1 MSINKYADMNEDSK
15 KFLLQE
21 KEIPEA
27 WYNVVAEMPNKPRP
41 MLNPA
46 TKQPLTAEDLFPL
59 FSEEASRQEMN
70 TADTWIEIPEE
81 VRDMYKIWRPTPLVR
96 ARGLEKALDTPAH
109 IYFKNES
116 VSPVGSHKLNSAVP
130 QAYYCKQQG
139 VTNITTET
147 GAGQWGAALS
157 LAAKHFGLELAVY
170 MVKVSYHQ
178 KPYRRS
184 IMETYGAEV
193 IASPSM
199 STKAGRKII
208 TDNPNYQGSLGTAI
222 SEAVELAMS
231 TPNCKYVLGSV
242 LNHVALHQTVI
253 GLEAEKQMAM
263 AGEYPAIVIGCFG
276 GGSNFSGIS
285 FPFMRHNFSGERN
298 TRFIAAEPESCPKLT
313 RGVFQYDFGDEAGYT
328 PLIPMLTLGHNFAP
342 ANIHAGGLRYH
353 GAGSV
358 VSQLKEDNLMEAVD
372 IPQLETFAAATM
384 FARSEGIIPAPESSH
399 AIAAAIREAKKAK
412 EAGESKVIL
421 FNLSGH
427 GLIDMSAYDQY
438 IAGDLANYQ
447 VSDEMVR
454 QNTKDLEKII

>member
-1 MSINKYADMNEDSK
+1 MESK
-15 KFLLQE
+15 KYLLQE
-21 KEIPEA
+21 KDIPTA
-27 WYNVVAEMPNKPRP
+27 WYNIVADMPVKPQP

-46 TKQPLTAEDLFPL
+46 TGQPLKPEDMFPL
-59 FSEEASRQEMN
+59 FSKEASLQELN
-70 TADTWIEIPEE
+70 DTDRYIEIPEE
-81 VRDMYKIWRPTPLVR
+81 VREMYKIYRPTPLVR
-96 ARGLEKALDTPAH
+96 ARGLEKALGTKAH

-116 VSPVGSHKLNSAVP
+116 VSPVGSHKLNSAIP
-130 QAYYCKQQG
+130 QAYYCKKEG

-157 LAAKHFGLELAVY
+157 LAAKHFGLNLAVY
-170 MVKVSYHQ
+170 MVKVSFNQ

-184 IMETYGAEV
+184 IMQTYGAEV

-222 SEAVELAMS
+222 SEAVELAMA
-231 TPNCKYVLGSV
+231 TENCKYVLGSV

-253 GLEAEKQMAM
+253 GMEAEKQMEM
-263 AGEYPAIVIGCFG
+263 AGEYPDIVIGCFG

-298 TRFIAAEPESCPKLT
+298 SRFIAAEPESCPKLT
-313 RGVFQYDFGDEAGYT
+313 RGRLRYDFGDEAGYT
-328 PLIPMLTLGHNFAP
+328 PMIPMYTLGHDFAP

-358 VSQLKEDNLMEAVD
+358 VSQLKSQNLMEAVD
-372 IPQLETFAAATM
+372 IPQLETFAAATL
-384 FARSEGIIPAPESSH
+384 FAQTEGIIPAPESSH
-399 AIAAAIREAKKAK
+399 AIAAAIREAKRAN
-412 EAGESKVIL
+412 EEGTAPVIL

-427 GLIDMSAYDQY
+427 GLIDMAAYDSY
-438 IAGDLANYQ
+438 ISGDLSNYQ
-447 VSDEMVR
+447 VADETIEK
-454 QNTKDLEKII
+454 NTEGLAPVNA

>member
-1 MSINKYADMNEDSK
+1 MKDESK
-15 KFLLQE
+15 KFLLME

-27 WYNVVAEMPNKPRP
+27 WYNIMVDMPVKPRP

-46 TKQPLTAEDLFPL
+46 TKEPLKAEDLYPL
-59 FSEEASRQEMN
+59 FTEAVANQEMN
-70 TADTWIEIPEE
+70 TTDRWIEIPEE

-116 VSPVGSHKLNSAVP
+116 VSPVGSHKLNSAIA
-130 QAYYCKQQG
+130 QAYYAKKQG

-157 LAAKHFGLELAVY
+157 LAAKHFGLALAVY
-170 MVKVSYHQ
+170 MVKVSYNQ

-184 IMETYGAEV
+184 IMQTYGAEV

-231 TPNCKYVLGSV
+231 TPNCKYTLGSV
-242 LNHVALHQTVI
+242 MNHVALHQTVI

-263 AGEYPAIVIGCFG
+263 TGEYPDVVIGCFG

-285 FPFMRHNFSGERN
+285 FPFLRHNFTGERN
-298 TRFIAAEPESCPKLT
+298 TRFIAAEPSSCPKLT
-313 RGVFQYDFGDEAGYT
+313 RGVFQYDYGDEAGYT
-328 PLIPMLTLGHNFAP
+328 PLIPMCTLGHNFAP

-353 GAGSV
+353 GAGAI
-358 VSQLKEDNLMEAVD
+358 VSQLKENGLIDAVD
-372 IPQLETFAAATM
+372 IPQLETFAAGTL
-384 FARSEGIIPAPESSH
+384 FAQTEGIIPAPESSH

-427 GLIDMSAYDQY
+427 GLIDMASYDMY
-438 IAGDLANYQ
+438 LSGDLLNYE
-447 VSDEMVR
+447 VTDKMVAE
-454 QNTKDLEKII
+454 NTKDLEKLI

>member
-1 MSINKYADMNEDSK
+1 MNEDSK

-70 TADTWIEIPEE
+70 TVDTWIEIPEE

-263 AGEYPAIVIGCFG
+263 AGEYPDIVIGCFG

-447 VSDEMVR
+447 VSEEMVR